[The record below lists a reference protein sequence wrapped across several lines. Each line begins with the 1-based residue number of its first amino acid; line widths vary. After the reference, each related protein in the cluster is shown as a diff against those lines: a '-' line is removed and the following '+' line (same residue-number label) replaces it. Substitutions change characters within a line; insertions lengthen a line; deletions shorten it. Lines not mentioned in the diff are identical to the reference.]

1 MTTETTTGH
10 QATSRG
16 PAGPQPAPRTPEV
29 SAWNPYPEV
38 RPATRLPAG
47 VRRIHV
53 MGVGGTAMGSF
64 AGMLKEAGYE
74 VTGSDQNVYPPM
86 STQLAAWG
94 IPVKEGYRPENL
106 EPRPD
111 LVIVG
116 NVITRTNPEAEALV
130 ASGIPFMSFPAAFAE
145 LFLAGKHPVVIAGT
159 HGKTTTASLVAWLLS
174 VGGLDPSFLVGGV
187 TRNWGSNFRLGGGE
201 PFVVEGDEY
210 DTAFFDKGPKF
221 LHYRPRTAV
230 ITSVEFDHADIY
242 RDLEHVKAA
251 FCRFA
256 ALVPPAPE
264 GTLIVGASFPH
275 ALDAADAAAPSGA
288 GRIPAGARQAETLLE
303 PGGCTAPGRRPP
315 ALARYAA
322 PAGDA
327 CPVDLAGR
335 PVPLEWRAE
344 DVVFTPAG
352 ASFEVVGFGR
362 CLGRVETAMPGRHN
376 VENAL
381 AAIAVAHRF
390 GVPFDAIRRGLAS
403 FLGVKR
409 RQEVRGEVAGV
420 TVLDDFAHHP
430 TAVRATTEGVRA
442 QYPGRPLWAV
452 FEPRSNTSRRAVH
465 QDEYAAAF
473 DAADEVVIAGV
484 HQAERLPEG
493 ERLMADRLA
502 AAIAARG
509 RRARY
514 IPEVDDIVRTLAAEA
529 PAGAVVLVMSNG
541 GFGGIHDKLLAALRA
556 RERRADGG

>member
-1 MTTETTTGH
+1 MTSH
-10 QATSRG
+10 A
-16 PAGPQPAPRTPEV
+16 PAPDVGPY
-29 SAWNPYPEV
+29 NPYPEV
-38 RPATRLPAG
+38 KPASRLPAG
-47 VRRIHV
+47 VRRIYV

-64 AGMLKEAGYE
+64 AGMLREAGYE

-94 IPVKEGYRPENL
+94 IPVREGYRPENL

-116 NVITRTNPEAEALV
+116 NVITRKNPEADALV
-130 ASGIPFMSFPAAFAE
+130 GSGIPFMSFPAAFGE
-145 LFLAGKHPVVIAGT
+145 LFLAGKHSIVIAGT
-159 HGKTTTASLVAWLLS
+159 HGKTTTAALTAWLLAA
-174 VGGLDPSFLVGGV
+174 GGLDPSFLTGGV
-187 TRNWGSNFRLGGGE
+187 TRNWQSSFRLGRGE

-230 ITSVEFDHADIY
+230 VTSVEFDHADIY
-242 RDLEHVKAA
+242 RDLGHVKAA
-251 FCRFA
+251 FRAFA
-256 ALVPPAPE
+256 SLVPPAPD

-275 ALDAADAAAPSGA
+275 ALDAVAAGVEAATAAA
-288 GRIPAGARQAETLLE
+288 GRAAPAIV
-303 PGGCTAPGRRPP
+303 
-315 ALARYAA
+315 RYAA
-322 PAGDA
+322 SGGGGASI
-327 CPVDLAGR
+327 DLTGR

-344 DVVFTPAG
+344 GVEFTATG
-352 ASFEVVGFGR
+352 ASFEVVGAGRRFGR
-362 CLGRVETAMPGRHN
+362 VVTTMPGRHN

-381 AAIAVAHRF
+381 AAIAVAHRL
-390 GVPFDAIRRGLAS
+390 GVHFDAIRTGLAT

-409 RQEVRGEVAGV
+409 RQEVRGEAGGV

-430 TAVRATTEGVRA
+430 TAVRVTTEGARA

-473 DAADEVVIAGV
+473 DAADEVVIAAV
-484 HQAERLPEG
+484 HQAERLAEG
-493 ERLMADRLA
+493 ERLLADRLA

-509 RRARY
+509 RRARH
-514 IPEVDDIVRTLAAEA
+514 IPAVDDIVRTVAAEA

-541 GFGGIHDKLLAALRA
+541 GFGGIHDKLLTALAA
-556 RERRADGG
+556 RETAAV